1 MTSAVESKDMLYIR
15 VAPQHIAD
23 VNWIMEGYEHLALV
37 GTVDG
42 KAGLV
47 KLYATPD
54 TYADVVK
61 IVENMPFAVEI
72 IENFTNEW

>member
-1 MTSAVESKDMLYIR
+1 MSTAVEANRDMIYIK
-15 VAPQHIAD
+15 VAPEHIAD
-23 VNWIMEGYEHLALV
+23 VNWIMEGYEYLALV

-54 TYADVVK
+54 TYEDVLK
-61 IVENMPFAVEI
+61 ILGNMPFPVEI
-72 IENFTNEW
+72 IE

>member
-1 MTSAVESKDMLYIR
+1 MTTAVESKDMIYIK
-15 VAPQHIAD
+15 VAPEHIAD
-23 VNWIMEGYEHLALV
+23 VNWIMEGYEYLALV

-54 TYADVVK
+54 TYDDVLK
-61 IVENMPFAVEI
+61 IIENMPFDVEI
-72 IENFTNEW
+72 IEKLSNKW